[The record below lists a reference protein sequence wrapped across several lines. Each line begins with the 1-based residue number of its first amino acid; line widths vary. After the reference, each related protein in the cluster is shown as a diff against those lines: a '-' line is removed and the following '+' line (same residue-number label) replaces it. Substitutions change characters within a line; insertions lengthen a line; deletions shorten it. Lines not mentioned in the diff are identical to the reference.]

1 MRNHHAACPGRPQE
15 GASLVE
21 LLVGI
26 TVGLLVILV
35 GIGTLV
41 VSRATSATVSDI
53 SQLQQQGSYAM
64 RVIGL
69 QLRQG
74 GSLELTPLPGNSTY
88 TLSDFAGT
96 TVSGIEGGPLTTDKL
111 VIGNQASLTL
121 DAGKKDCLGDGPK
134 SGADQT
140 VIMSTF
146 AVNAN
151 QELTCVGVGNGSAQP
166 LISNVADFQ
175 VVYRVNTGT
184 SAAPVLARLKADAM
198 TPAHWKRVTAIEVCL
213 DLQGTETTPDGGT
226 TYLDCKGAHPPRGNR
241 VHLVY
246 RNVFS
251 LRRQGMQEAPL

>member
-1 MRNHHAACPGRPQE
+1 M
-15 GASLVE
+15 
-21 LLVGI
+21 
-26 TVGLLVILV
+26 
-35 GIGTLV
+35 
-41 VSRATSATVSDI
+41 
-53 SQLQQQGSYAM
+53 
-64 RVIGL
+64 
-69 QLRQG
+69 
-74 GSLELTPLPGNSTY
+74 
-88 TLSDFAGT
+88 SDFAGT